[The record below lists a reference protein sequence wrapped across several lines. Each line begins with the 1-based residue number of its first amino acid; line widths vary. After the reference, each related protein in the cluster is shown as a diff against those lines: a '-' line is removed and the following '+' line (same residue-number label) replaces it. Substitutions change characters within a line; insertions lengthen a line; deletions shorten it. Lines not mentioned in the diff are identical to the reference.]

1 MFIHKSED
9 NSIVNGKFIS
19 CYSFKLLSRSC
30 GFKNHWTLHESSLF
44 CPALEGNRSCKTYNV
59 RTKTYNFRTNVSNVH
74 TVSSTIY
81 RLLTLQQIYNIY
93 NHSTFKNPL
102 LIITNPLPVCMY
114 SFIFLLVLRRIQSN
128 LILFI
133 SFELSITT

>member
-1 MFIHKSED
+1 
-9 NSIVNGKFIS
+9 
-19 CYSFKLLSRSC
+19 
-30 GFKNHWTLHESSLF
+30 LHESSLF

-81 RLLTLQQIYNIY
+81 KLLTLQQIYNIY

-128 LILFI
+128 LMLFNHLNCQSQRNDVCCCQRLI
-133 SFELSITT
+133 FVYEIIDHVQV